1 MTRATMGGP
10 AILLPGQIADPED
23 AEHKA
28 LIFSTAKGQT
38 TPHRLVTR
46 RTPVNFGVCC
56 LIDLTQ
62 HAHAALMA
70 GMHYDECAQEQRRE
84 EALEIQE
91 GLRHQHPLGY

>member
-10 AILLPGQIADPED
+10 AILPPGVIADPTD
-23 AEHKA
+23 AKHKA
-28 LIFSTAKGQT
+28 PIFSTAKGQT

-62 HAHAALMA
+62 REHAAQRERRWAELMA
-70 GMHYDECAQEQRRE
+70 PWPGEDDAPD
-84 EALEIQE
+84 
-91 GLRHQHPLGY
+91 RHPRA